1 MTFLIDSGADI
12 SVIATNKSLLDR
24 NACKTVSG
32 IGGNQLI
39 GPKKKFC
46 IRFACNQNRE
56 YDAWLSPTVLDS
68 NQELV
73 ILGRD
78 FLNQFDSTEF
88 DWCKSKVRLGNTWLF
103 YMDAEEKSWDI
114 GEQISSEEKQQAI
127 ALLLKF
133 QEVFVHNSR
142 LQENAGGLNM
152 RLKCGPQTSKKQGQ
166 ANP

>member
-1 MTFLIDSGADI
+1 MDSSSWKHMTFLIDSGADI

-46 IRFACNQNRE
+46 IRFTCNQNQE

-88 DWCKSKVRLGNTWLF
+88 DWRKSKVYIYSGI
-103 YMDAEEKSWDI
+103 DA
-114 GEQISSEEKQQAI
+114 
-127 ALLLKF
+127 
-133 QEVFVHNSR
+133 FVSYIQ
-142 LQENAGGLNM
+142 LSVVSV
-152 RLKCGPQTSKKQGQ
+152 K
-166 ANP
+166 

>member
-12 SVIATNKSLLDR
+12 SVITTNKSLLDR
-24 NACKTVSG
+24 NTCKTVSG

-39 GPKKKFC
+39 GPKKKFY
-46 IRFACNQNRE
+46 IRFTCNQNRE

-88 DWCKSKVRLGNTWLF
+88 DWRKSKVRLGNTWLF
-103 YMDAEEKSWDI
+103 YMDVKEKSWDI
-114 GEQISSEEKQQAI
+114 GE
-127 ALLLKF
+127 
-133 QEVFVHNSR
+133 HNSR
-142 LQENAGGLNM
+142 APRECRGTKHEIKVWTTDQ
-152 RLKCGPQTSKKQGQ
+152 
-166 ANP
+166 

>member
-1 MTFLIDSGADI
+1 METHDLLDTLIDNGADI

-46 IRFACNQNRE
+46 IRFTCNQNRE

-88 DWCKSKVRLGNTWLF
+88 DWRKSQVNE
-103 YMDAEEKSWDI
+103 MVENDI
-114 GEQISSEEKQQAI
+114 IEPSCSP
-127 ALLLKF
+127 
-133 QEVFVHNSR
+133 HNSNPLLTKKKDGTMR
-142 LQENAGGLNM
+142 FVIDFRSVNKNTIQDTYPLPCVQEM
-152 RLKCGPQTSKKQGQ
+152 IDQTFG
-166 ANP
+166 N